1 MCFIGNNNSDSG
13 EEPDTL
19 FDVFESI
26 LSGLFVVLDEGQLPE
41 EIQEF
46 ITNSQD
52 IVRSPTSKQTEV
64 SAARVGV

>member
-1 MCFIGNNNSDSG
+1 MCFIGINNSHSG

-52 IVRSPTSKQTEV
+52 IVRSPTSKQTD
-64 SAARVGV
+64 RHL